1 MNQEKD
7 LADTALLAA
16 ELTATLEEHG
26 TDAMF
31 QKLEDSLRHS
41 GRWHSLFDVQLLRAR
56 ASLKLPLAGPLTNTD
71 ATAKKTLDEKTIAA
85 CRDVGWKLFDE
96 GQIAS
101 GWMYLRAS
109 VETREIVERLG
120 HIASRLLEQDASASN
135 DEEYQPLQEII
146 QLALWENLDP
156 ALGIRVMLA
165 AQGTCNAVT
174 AYEQSIAGL
183 PPTQQEPAATIM
195 VQHLHDE
202 IFENLGRDLAERKL
216 IDLAL
221 IDDIKARQ
229 GTITDLLDAAGGLS
243 DEESIHVDA
252 SHLQAVLR
260 FARICTDAHDIQL
273 AHALACYACRLPPDF
288 QYPGETPFTDFGVAS
303 RLFYSAQQGKEVD
316 QSLAF
321 FRQEAEEANEYE
333 APAAWDVLAVLAA
346 RIDRPAVALDA
357 ILTRPTETAHTQ
369 NSPMAVTLPP
379 LIELSHKAAGGEKLR
394 AACIERAD
402 IITYAASLAR
412 DYTQ

>member
-1 MNQEKD
+1 MPEND

-16 ELTATLEEHG
+16 ELTATLKDHG
-26 TDAMF
+26 TDVMF
-31 QKLEDSLRHS
+31 QKLEDSLRHT

-85 CRDVGWKLFDE
+85 CREVGWKLFDE

-109 VETREIVERLG
+109 VETHEIVERLG
-120 HIASRLLEQDASASN
+120 HIASRLLEQEESATN

-183 PPTQQEPAATIM
+183 PPAQQEPAATIM

-202 IFENLGRDLAERKL
+202 IFENLSRDLTERRL
-216 IDLAL
+216 VDSAVIDEV
-221 IDDIKARQ
+221 KARQ
-229 GTITDLLDAAGGLS
+229 GTITDLLKAAGGLS

-260 FARICTDAHDIQL
+260 FARICTSVHDLQQ
-273 AHALACYACRLPPDF
+273 AYALACYACRLPSDF
-288 QYPGETPFTDFGVAS
+288 QYPGEAPFTHFGKAS
-303 RLFYSAQQGKEVD
+303 RLFYSAQLGEEED
-316 QSLAF
+316 QAIAF
-321 FRQEAEEANEYE
+321 FRHEAEEANEYE

-346 RIDRPAVALDA
+346 RINRPAEALDA
-357 ILTRPTETAHTQ
+357 ILARPTEIAHTQ
-369 NSPMAVTLPP
+369 NSAIAATLPP
-379 LIELSHKAAGGEKLR
+379 LIELSHNAAGGEKLR
-394 AACIERAD
+394 AACLERND